1 MGRMALV
8 TESVALTAARER
20 DRGCYAFV
28 PIERGGNMAKYLI
41 KASYTIEGAK
51 GLAEAGAS
59 NRLEVLKKTL
69 ASVGGSMECMY
80 WAFGADDA
88 LLIVD
93 LPDNVAAAA
102 LATAVGSSGAVKSY
116 ETVALLSAEEM
127 DRAGKMTVDYRPPGR

>member
-1 MGRMALV
+1 
-8 TESVALTAARER
+8 
-20 DRGCYAFV
+20 
-28 PIERGGNMAKYLI
+28 MAKYLI
-41 KASYTIEGAK
+41 KASYSVEGTK

-69 ASVGGSMECMY
+69 ASVGGSMDCMY

-102 LATAVGSSGAVKSY
+102 LASAVGMSGAVKSY
-116 ETVALLSAEEM
+116 ETVALLTAEEM

>member
-1 MGRMALV
+1 MA
-8 TESVALTAARER
+8 R
-20 DRGCYAFV
+20 
-28 PIERGGNMAKYLI
+28 YLL
-41 KASYTIEGAK
+41 KASYTAEGTK

-59 NRLEVLKKTL
+59 SRLEVLKKTV

-88 LLIVD
+88 ILIVD

-102 LATAVGSSGAVKSY
+102 LASAVGMSGAVKSY
-116 ETVALLSAEEM
+116 ETVALLTAEEM